1 MPAPGQGLIV
11 SQGPSSQGKKRD
23 TRWLHERAKGKAP
36 MNEDAFDKQPLTPAS
51 HEEAAGHTTPQL
63 PETPVSRP
71 GEATPVTQTRG
82 RGKVPRWL
90 LLTLIGVLALAVLA
104 SGLGVW
110 ASLGQ
115 RPTKQ
120 ASRPVATAFHP
131 APCPFG
137 GVAGVVEGRDVRCGY
152 LVVPEDHSR
161 PGGPTLRLA
170 VAIFKSSDPHPA
182 DPVLQ
187 LVGGPGSSALQFPGP
202 RYTAASLTEWP
213 RDRDLILLD
222 QRGTGYSQPSLA
234 CPELNTM
241 ANATFLQ
248 ELRAC
253 HDRLVR
259 EGVNLN
265 AYTTI
270 QNAADVHDLVR
281 ALGYRQV
288 NLYGISY
295 GTRLALTVMRL
306 FPADLRSVV
315 LDSVVPPQ
323 NILSAGQTA
332 ADQQALD
339 TLFHGCAAST
349 ACNQK
354 YPHLQAV
361 FAQLVTELTN
371 KPATVHV
378 RDPRT
383 GQLVPSLLTGDD
395 LVTGVLSALSSTNI
409 IPKLPALIYQVRNHD
424 YAAFLELNAASPPAS
439 AFSWGMFNSV
449 ECSEDMEFT
458 TPQGLQASVQG
469 LAPEYRHAVLAT
481 LQQVYEV
488 CQIWRV
494 QPVPLAQKQAVT
506 SAIPT
511 LILSGQYDP
520 ATPPAYG
527 KLAARTLSKSYFF
540 LFPDASHILLYTNAC
555 ADSIILAFQESPTKQ
570 PDASCLQS
578 LGPPPFE

>member
-1 MPAPGQGLIV
+1 
-11 SQGPSSQGKKRD
+11 
-23 TRWLHERAKGKAP
+23 

-71 GEATPVTQTRG
+71 GEATPVTQTGG

-104 SGLGVW
+104 GGLGVW

-115 RPTKQ
+115 RQTKPVP
-120 ASRPVATAFHP
+120 RPVTAFHP

-137 GVAGVVEGRDVRCGY
+137 GIVGVVEGRDFRCGY

-170 VAIFKSSDPHPA
+170 VAIFKSPTPHPAA
-182 DPVLQ
+182 DPVLW
-187 LVGGPGSSALQFPGP
+187 LVGGPGGSALQPLSV
-202 RYTAASLTEWP
+202 RYIATYLAEWP
-213 RDRDLILLD
+213 HDRDLILLD

-234 CPELNTM
+234 CPELKM
-241 ANATFLQ
+241 VVNAATYIQ
-248 ELRAC
+248 TLRAC

-259 EGVNLN
+259 EGVNLHT
-265 AYTTI
+265 YTTM
-270 QNAADVHDLVR
+270 QNAADVHDLVH
-281 ALGYRQV
+281 ALGYQQI
-288 NLYGISY
+288 NLYGTSY

-315 LDSVVPPQ
+315 LDSVMPPQ
-323 NILSAGQTA
+323 INFYTGRAATA
-332 ADQQALD
+332 QQAFD

-361 FAQLVTELTN
+361 FAQLVTELNN
-371 KPATVHV
+371 KPATIHV

-395 LVTGVLSALSSTNI
+395 LVTGVRSALQFTSI
-409 IPKLPALIYQVRNHD
+409 ISNLPAMIYQVRNHD
-424 YAAFLELNAASPPAS
+424 YAAFLELTAASPPAS
-439 AFSWGMFNSV
+439 AFSGGMFYSV
-449 ECSEDMEFT
+449 ECGEDIAFT
-458 TPQGLQASVQG
+458 TPQGLQASVQV
-469 LAPEYRHAVLAT
+469 LAPEYRHAILAG
-481 LQQVYEV
+481 LQQDYEV
-488 CQIWRV
+488 CQFWGV
-494 QPVPLAQKQAVT
+494 QPVPSVQKQAVT

-520 ATPPAYG
+520 VTPPAYG

-540 LFPDASHILLYTNAC
+540 LFPGAGHILQHSSAC
-555 ADSIILAFQESPTKQ
+555 ADSIILAFQESPTKR

-578 LGPPPFE
+578 LGPPSFE